1 MQHTALMTSTMI
13 VSSGLVKSTLFLGF
27 NFPTRP
33 AVVKRCVTI
42 STAQWKHHNSNVIL
56 CTCNCFDYLVSLV
69 VAAVSGLEGDL
80 VGSRVGG
87 FEPRLQESGQIL
99 QHVLRKGLTGPS
111 NLDEKAKKR
120 TLQTSKQTK
129 LGLLCWIEVSFW
141 LAASEGS
148 HVTSSS

>member
-1 MQHTALMTSTMI
+1 M
-13 VSSGLVKSTLFLGF
+13 
-27 NFPTRP
+27 
-33 AVVKRCVTI
+33 
-42 STAQWKHHNSNVIL
+42 
-56 CTCNCFDYLVSLV
+56 
-69 VAAVSGLEGDL
+69 AAVSGLEGDL

-129 LGLLCWIEVSFW
+129 LGLLCWIEVSF
-141 LAASEGS
+141 
-148 HVTSSS
+148 